1 MSVPFQINVSKD
13 RVIRGDFFPA
23 KHEAEGLLIIC
34 HGFKGFKD
42 WGFFPYTAD
51 KLAQHLHVVTFNFS
65 HNGVGED
72 GMNFSE
78 LEKFALDTYS
88 KDLEDLQL
96 LIQKL
101 KDDSLALP
109 YHLGSLPV
117 FLLGHSR
124 GAGVSLLYA
133 FDHPSQ
139 INAVISWN
147 GISNVD
153 LLSQEMK
160 DEMRQKGRTFIRN
173 ARTKQDMPLDIAI
186 LHDIEV
192 NQDRFNILERV
203 KSTKVPIALIQG
215 TEDFKHLQAGSEKL
229 EENNPNIQR
238 HQIANGNHT
247 FNAVHPF
254 KGETEQLTE
263 AINQT
268 TKFIQRILQ
277 RG

>member
-1 MSVPFQINVSKD
+1 MSVPFQINVNQN
-13 RVIRGDFFPA
+13 RFIRGDFFPA
-23 KHEAEGLLIIC
+23 KHNAEGLLIIC

-42 WGFFPYTAD
+42 WGFFPYAAEQ
-51 KLAQHLHVVTFNFS
+51 LAQHVHVITFNFS

-72 GMNFSE
+72 AMNFSE

-96 LIQKL
+96 LIQQVR
-101 KDDSLALP
+101 DDALSLP
-109 YHLGSLPV
+109 HETGSLPI

-124 GAGVSLLYA
+124 GAGISLIYA
-133 FDHPSQ
+133 FDYPTQ
-139 INAVISWN
+139 ISAVVSWN

-160 DEMRQKGRTFIRN
+160 HEMRQNGRTFIQN
-173 ARTKQDMPLDIAI
+173 ARTKQDMPLDIEI
-186 LHDIEV
+186 LHDIEA
-192 NQDRFNILERV
+192 NQERFNILKRV

-215 TEDFKHLQAGSEKL
+215 TEDFKHLQSGSEKL
-229 EENNPNIQR
+229 IENNSNIQQ
-238 HQIANGNHT
+238 HLISNGNHT

-254 KGETEQLTE
+254 KGETDQLTE